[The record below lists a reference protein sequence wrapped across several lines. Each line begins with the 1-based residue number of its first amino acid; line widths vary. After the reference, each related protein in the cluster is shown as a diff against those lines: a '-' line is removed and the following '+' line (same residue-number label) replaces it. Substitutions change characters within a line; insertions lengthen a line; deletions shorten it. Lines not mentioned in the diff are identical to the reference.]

1 MHRTRESLNKTK
13 ARLSL
18 EQKNRTDR
26 RVRELLHPRIK
37 ESTEEIFDDSE
48 EDDRLEGRR
57 LRLLRDQEARTESSS
72 SFVCWRVLVGLFV
85 VLCLLICLVLLVI
98 DARHKMERQR

>member
-1 MHRTRESLNKTK
+1 MKT
-13 ARLSL
+13 RLSL
-18 EQKNRTDR
+18 ELKNRTDK
-26 RVRELLHPRIK
+26 RVRDILSPRTAV
-37 ESTEEIFDDSE
+37 SQEEIFDDSE

-57 LRLLRDQEARTESSS
+57 LRLLRDQEARTDSSS
-72 SFVCWRVLVGLFV
+72 SFVCWRVVVGLFL